1 MNPKKQS
8 ALPENQ
14 QDDSKSTS
22 KSIILALR
30 KIMQYMDIHSK
41 KLSKLYGLTVPQIIC
56 LYEIYEHGP
65 ICISEISKNIYLSA
79 STIVGI
85 IDRLEENHFVIRTR
99 ELKDRRIIYLSITE
113 KAKIFLTTS
122 PELLHNKLD
131 RVINDMGSTEQLT
144 LTHSVEGVVNM
155 LKLLQSV

>member
-1 MNPKKQS
+1 MNPQKQSSLPKKQ
-8 ALPENQ
+8 
-14 QDDSKSTS
+14 QDNLKSTS
-22 KSIILALR
+22 KNIILSLR

-65 ICISEISKNIYLSA
+65 ICISEISKNIFLSA

-85 IDRLEENHFVIRTR
+85 IDRLEENHFVTRTR
-99 ELKDRRIIYLSITE
+99 KSNDRRIIYLSITE

-131 RVINDMGSTEQLT
+131 QFINDMSSTEQLT
-144 LTHSVEGVVNM
+144 LTHSIEGVVNM